1 MIFSSYGFQAVLNFN
16 VNYSKCV
23 KILKQYVEPQLFVL
37 AVSLAVQP
45 NTTMFHCTTWFYISW
60 LVVCYFT
67 LCVCTYIFMYTHM
80 YICIHTHI
88 YIYISIPLSPQ
99 ERMTKYKQ
107 PQHLTSMCFWLCN
120 FQQVQSSN
128 TLCYASVISLP
139 PEVSFMSDLSSDPS
153 FPQPSSWLYL
163 V

>member
-23 KILKQYVEPQLFVL
+23 ENFKIAHGTL
-37 AVSLAVQP
+37 AVCSCSVTCSATKHNHVSLHYMV
-45 NTTMFHCTTWFYISW
+45 
-60 LVVCYFT
+60 LYFLASSMLLYP
-67 LCVCTYIFMYTHM
+67 LCVYIYIYVHTYVYMYT
-80 YICIHTHI
+80 YI